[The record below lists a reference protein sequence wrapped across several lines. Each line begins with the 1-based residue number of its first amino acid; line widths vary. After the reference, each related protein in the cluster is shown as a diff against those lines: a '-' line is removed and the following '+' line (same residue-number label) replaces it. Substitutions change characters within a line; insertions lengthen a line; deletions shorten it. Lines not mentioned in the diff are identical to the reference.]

1 LTEEY
6 QEHLFEPFFGT
17 TQPGKNTGLGLA
29 TVYAIVKQHGGQ
41 ISCVSEVGKGS
52 IFKIYFPA
60 SKLIVREPA
69 QPGRQLRPNGKPPVI
84 LLAEDEE
91 VLREFANL
99 ILRKHGFHVL
109 TARDGVEA
117 LKIAEQYNG
126 ELDLLFTDVVM
137 PRMGGTDLY
146 KRFTE
151 KHPNTPV
158 VFTSGYPRTIL
169 TESGLDER
177 REYEFLQKPYTTQTL
192 VEKIRDVI
200 SAQRPGKSGI

>member
-1 LTEEY
+1 
-6 QEHLFEPFFGT
+6 
-17 TQPGKNTGLGLA
+17 
-29 TVYAIVKQHGGQ
+29 
-41 ISCVSEVGKGS
+41 
-52 IFKIYFPA
+52 
-60 SKLIVREPA
+60 
-69 QPGRQLRPNGKPPVI
+69 
-84 LLAEDEE
+84 
-91 VLREFANL
+91 
-99 ILRKHGFHVL
+99 LRKHGFHVL

-137 PRMGGTDLY
+137 PSMGGTDLY

-158 VFTSGYPRTIL
+158 IFTSGYPRTIL

-200 SAQRPGKSGI
+200 STQRPGKSGI